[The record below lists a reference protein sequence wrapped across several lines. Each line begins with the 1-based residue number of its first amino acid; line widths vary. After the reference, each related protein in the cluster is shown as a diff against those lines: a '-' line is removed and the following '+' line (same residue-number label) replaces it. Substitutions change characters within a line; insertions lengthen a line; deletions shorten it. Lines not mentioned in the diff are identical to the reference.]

1 MPRTLSRDAEADRIL
16 REYESRGFETIMS
29 MLERQFLVLH
39 NRAQVLLALC
49 GIIIST
55 TGFSGRIIAGTSR
68 LAQVLIVGGVGLT
81 LLSAMIVA
89 WGVLHLRWLT
99 MQPGQSLRDWL
110 LASLRYRDVKTRAYR
125 VGLIVALV
133 GITLYCGSI
142 ALMLLDPLASNLSPR

>member
-16 REYESRGFETIMS
+16 REYEPRGFDAIMS

-68 LAQVLIVGGVGLT
+68 LAQALIIGGVGLT
-81 LLSAMIVA
+81 LLSATIVA

-99 MQPGQSLRDWL
+99 MQPGQSTRDWL
-110 LASLRYRDVKTRAYR
+110 LTSLRYRDVKTRAYR

-133 GITLYCGSI
+133 GIALYCGSI
-142 ALMLLDPLASNLSPR
+142 AIMLLNPHASNLSPR